1 MGFHV
6 DLKEFHEVLEK
17 LQKDTSKT
25 NNQLEQAKQALNGII
40 QADAMQGATGKAIVN
55 DINNNQ
61 NTVVIG
67 LKDTNELLSIEMAQT
82 LQDFQS
88 TTGETDENAV
98 ILEDAL
104 LQAQNKLSNLQPK
117 KHELDSRISNIY
129 NSVSDLIS
137 LSMPNSQFDE
147 KLVAASKELEDT
159 IQKVQQFESK
169 KEKSNAE
176 NTLDALNKQVQIA
189 GKMGSLSY
197 TDPQLQAFFALDDLA
212 KGIHEMDTQIT
223 KAKKEAQLQAER
235 EMKKKQEEWAEHHPV
250 EAWLQNFSSS
260 AGEKWDVLRKG
271 TKWVGEN
278 IPFLKG
284 LADDALVLEGFLGAA
299 GSAISGIAIGATK
312 LGSLVLELGEWGFNS
327 IRGVETEQWK
337 LDDIYG
343 AGNTIKSL
351 GQAIIS
357 WQDYPKYGKAL
368 VNSVKGYVEKA
379 LTDPYALGGAIFDIG
394 SCFVGVGEVTAA
406 VKGSAAFGKL
416 AEGAKVF
423 QVAEKS
429 GKIVGK
435 LEEVAAFMNKL
446 PGRMKNVVEKIKNI
460 EIPNLSPK
468 PSLAG
473 VGNVGEG
480 NTLGRELFSVAKSET
495 KGQAQNAN
503 RLSGEKFDNLSLN
516 IEKKTSVG
524 NEPVFEK
531 KPAQFLDGLNL
542 KSGQKVPPEGLS
554 NAELNTSDSVKKFI
568 NNSGYSVDEFVGLL
582 HPDRVLNAS
591 EKTVVDNIRN
601 EIGVP
606 DVGTKMKKVIP
617 QSDIY
622 KYLYDENYTGVRG
635 FTAVDEHSANLKTLF
650 ENYEGARL
658 DYDGTMFKVDHGGN
672 GVSTPIGAPDRFY
685 GAIEYIENDPSK
697 LTIPRWEANVDNYP
711 FTARGFTGSKNI
723 VLPEFSYERG
733 YARAFQDGDI
743 LNIIDSETGNV
754 ATKFEFNKK
763 FGWTPEGLSNAEL
776 NTSDSVKNL
785 INNSGYSVDE
795 FVELLHPDRVLNANE
810 KTVVDNIRNEIGVP
824 DVGTKMKKVIPQSD
838 IYKYLYDENYTGVRG
853 FTAVDEHSANLKTL
867 FENYEGARL
876 DYDGTMFKVDHGGN
890 GVSTPIGAP
899 DKFYGAIEYIENDPS
914 KLTIPRWEANADNY
928 PFTARGFT
936 GSKNIALP
944 EFSYE
949 RGYARAFQDGDILN
963 IIDSETGN
971 VATKFEFN
979 KKIGWVMTD

>member
-1 MGFHV
+1 LGFHV
-6 DLKEFHEVLEK
+6 DLKEFNEVLEK

-88 TTGETDENAV
+88 TTGETDENAI

-117 KHELDSRISNIY
+117 KHEMDSRISNIY

-176 NTLDALNKQVQIA
+176 NILDALNKQVQIA

-235 EMKKKQEEWAEHHPV
+235 EMKKKQEEWADNHPV
-250 EAWLQNFSSS
+250 EAWLQNFSKS

-271 TKWVGEN
+271 TEWVGEN

-406 VKGSAAFGKL
+406 VKGTAAFGKF
-416 AEGAKVF
+416 AEGTKVF
-423 QVAEKS
+423 QVAAKNS
-429 GKIVGK
+429 KIVGK
-435 LEEVAAFMNKL
+435 LEEVTALMNKL
-446 PGRMKNVVEKIKNI
+446 PDSMKNVGEKIKNI
-460 EIPNLSPK
+460 EIPNVFE
-468 PSLAG
+468 PSYAG
-473 VGNVGEG
+473 VGKVGGSNSLKDTYQLMKENVEKVFGKDTVKGGSGSNISDNISKEIKKLDKEIKRLKEEG
-480 NTLGRELFSVAKSET
+480 NDKEVKRLTRERNKLANKLDTKDIISDRYDLEVPKEHERKIDNSKYFSHDKGDFGEEVTKILARQNNLGKDVSDLFQVGRNGIDAAFLSE
-495 KGQAQNAN
+495 G
-503 RLSGEKFDNLSLN
+503 
-516 IEKKTSVG
+516 
-524 NEPVFEK
+524 
-531 KPAQFLDGLNL
+531 
-542 KSGQKVPPEGLS
+542 PP
-554 NAELNTSDSVKKFI
+554 
-568 NNSGYSVDEFVGLL
+568 
-582 HPDRVLNAS
+582 P
-591 EKTVVDNIRN
+591 
-601 EIGVP
+601 
-606 DVGTKMKKVIP
+606 
-617 QSDIY
+617 
-622 KYLYDENYTGVRG
+622 
-635 FTAVDEHSANLKTLF
+635 
-650 ENYEGARL
+650 
-658 DYDGTMFKVDHGGN
+658 
-672 GVSTPIGAPDRFY
+672 
-685 GAIEYIENDPSK
+685 K
-697 LTIPRWEANVDNYP
+697 LTIIE
-711 FTARGFTGSKNI
+711 SKASDSAS
-723 VLPEFSYERG
+723 FSYSDKQKKG
-733 YARAFQDGDI
+733 GDKYFQDMVESK
-743 LNIIDSETGNV
+743 DSRYASFKDNLAELKEENPGL
-754 ATKFEFNKK
+754 KFEFIRVETDIKITDIG
-763 FGWTPEGLSNAEL
+763 FGVDEL
-776 NTSDSVKNL
+776 QVKNW
-785 INNSGYSVDE
+785 
-795 FVELLHPDRVLNANE
+795 
-810 KTVVDNIRNEIGVP
+810 KEI
-824 DVGTKMKKVIPQSD
+824 D
-838 IYKYLYDENYTGVRG
+838 
-853 FTAVDEHSANLKTL
+853 
-867 FENYEGARL
+867 
-876 DYDGTMFKVDHGGN
+876 
-890 GVSTPIGAP
+890 
-899 DKFYGAIEYIENDPS
+899 
-914 KLTIPRWEANADNY
+914 
-928 PFTARGFT
+928 
-936 GSKNIALP
+936 
-944 EFSYE
+944 
-949 RGYARAFQDGDILN
+949 
-963 IIDSETGN
+963 
-971 VATKFEFN
+971 
-979 KKIGWVMTD
+979 